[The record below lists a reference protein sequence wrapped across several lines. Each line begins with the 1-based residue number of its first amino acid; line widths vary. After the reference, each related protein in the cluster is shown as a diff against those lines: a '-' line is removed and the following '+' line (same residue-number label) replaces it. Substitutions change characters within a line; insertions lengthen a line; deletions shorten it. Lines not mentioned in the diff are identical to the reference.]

1 MGSRLDSGLPLSRAW
16 MSSFLAG
23 CLLSRGSVPY
33 SSSRLALAIVER
45 VSVVVRREER
55 MVRRLVRDEL
65 SALAFSAMSC

>member
-1 MGSRLDSGLPLSRAW
+1 M
-16 MSSFLAG
+16 
-23 CLLSRGSVPY
+23 PY

-55 MVRRLVRDEL
+55 MVRRLVGDEL